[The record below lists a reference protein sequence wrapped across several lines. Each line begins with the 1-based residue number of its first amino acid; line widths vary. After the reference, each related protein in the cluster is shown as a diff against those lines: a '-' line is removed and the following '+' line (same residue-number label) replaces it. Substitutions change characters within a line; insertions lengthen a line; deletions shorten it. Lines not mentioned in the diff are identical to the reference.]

1 MTIEAQTTRNPFA
14 VGRTDEAAPT
24 ARHAAAAAMESRDIA
39 ETKAAMA
46 AAKMFPRD
54 PVRAMDRILNAC
66 ARPSLAEQSLYS
78 FSRGGQEITGPSI
91 RLAEAIAQQW
101 GNLAYGSRVLSTD
114 PTGAEMEAF
123 CWDLET
129 NTRRSV
135 VWRASSIRN
144 TKRGSYALTDERDI
158 YENQA
163 NQAARRV
170 RSCIL
175 AVIPGDVVEAATTA
189 CGQTIEADV
198 AVTPA
203 MLAKLEETF
212 AGFGVTRAA
221 LEAKIQRRLESIQPA
236 QVVSLRKI
244 ATSLRDGMS
253 KPEDWFEVMPP
264 PPAAAEGKA
273 ATFAEKVAGKAT
285 EATA

>member
-1 MTIEAQTTRNPFA
+1 MTTDTRNPFA
-14 VGRTDEAAPT
+14 IGRIDEAPPQALG
-24 ARHAAAAAMESRDIA
+24 AVAAAVESRDVA
-39 ETKAAMA
+39 EVKAAMV
-46 AAKMFPRD
+46 AAKMYPRD
-54 PVRAMDRILNAC
+54 AVKAVDRILNAC
-66 ARPSLAEQSLYS
+66 ARPTLAEKALYA
-78 FSRGGQEITGPSI
+78 FARGGSEITGPSI
-91 RLAEAIAQQW
+91 RLAEALAQQW
-101 GNLAYGSRVLSTD
+101 GNLAYGSRVLSSD
-114 PTGAEMEAF
+114 PTGAEMEAY

-135 VWRASSIRN
+135 VWRVSAIRN
-144 TKRGSYALTDERDI
+144 TKRGSYTLTDERDI

-175 AVIPGDVVEAATTA
+175 AVIPGDVTEAAIAA
-189 CGQTIEADV
+189 CDATLSADV
-198 AVTPA
+198 AITPE
-203 MLAKLEETF
+203 MLGKLEDAF
-212 AGFGVTRAA
+212 AAHGVTRAA
-221 LEAKIQRRLESIQPA
+221 VEARIQRRLDTILPA

-244 ATSLRDGMS
+244 VVSLRDGMS
-253 KPEDWFEVMPP
+253 RPEDWFEVPPP